1 MNAMPRSGTT
11 RPRPEL
17 LAPAGS
23 RESVRAAIENGADAV
38 YFGLDCGFNA
48 RVRAANFRPD
58 ELPGMM
64 AELHRRGVLGYVT
77 LNALAFSNELEE
89 VEQLIRLAAQAGVD
103 ALLVQDIGVARL
115 ARAIC
120 PDLPLHASTQM
131 TLTSAECIEVARELG
146 IERAVL
152 ARELSV
158 REIAEIR
165 QKTDLPLEAFVHGAL
180 CVAYSGQCLTSESL
194 GGRSANRGHCA
205 QACRLPYE
213 LVCDGEDVDL
223 GEMKYLLSP
232 QDLAAYELIPDLIDA
247 GICSLKIEGRLKQPE
262 YVANITKHY
271 RDAIDSAMNGGSVQ
285 LDATA
290 VQEMELS
297 FSRGFSPGWLGG
309 CDHKMLVP
317 GLSSAKRGILLGE
330 VTAVRGSRVEVSL
343 AAPVAAGDGVVF
355 EGDRVSNAEQ
365 GGRVFHVRQN
375 GTLVDSII
383 ASGRVELEFGNGVLD
398 FDSLWPGQQLWKT
411 DDPQLTKRLRQTF
424 VGDRVLRRVPLH
436 LKVTA
441 RVDHPLLIEGH
452 SDNGATCRV
461 ISESPLEAARR
472 HPLTQDVLREQLSR
486 LGQTIFELADL
497 GVSITGEPM
506 IPLSVLGS
514 LRREMVEQLEAT
526 SAQRSARELARHS
539 PLTEM
544 RAAIANRGTLNKGGT
559 SSVPGSA
566 LDEVRATAW
575 QAGSDAPSVAER
587 GPTLTVL
594 CRSLPQLE
602 AVLHTGVT
610 SVMADLADIRQYRE
624 AVATA
629 HDRGAGILI
638 ATPRIQKPDEAPLF
652 KALEKHG
659 ADGILVRNLAGL
671 RYYSSRGI
679 PIVAD
684 FSLNAANELTAE
696 WLIDQGASRVTASYD
711 LNRDQ
716 LLDLVAVTPSE
727 WLEVVIHQ
735 HMPMFHM
742 EHCVF
747 CAVLS
752 PGTNKTNCGRPC
764 DDHVVQLRDRVG
776 MEHPLTADVGCR
788 NTLFNATPQSAAE
801 VVPALLDAGIREFR
815 IELLVESPSDIAA
828 TIALYRRLLNGEVT
842 GQHVWK
848 TLNATNRVGVTRG
861 TLEAAGTFPV

>member
-1 MNAMPRSGTT
+1 MSAPHAT

-48 RVRAANFRPD
+48 RVRAANFHPD
-58 ELPGMM
+58 ELPDVMS
-64 AELHRRGVLGYVT
+64 ELHRRGVLGFVT
-77 LNALAFSNELEE
+77 LNTLAFSNELEE

-115 ARAIC
+115 AQALC
-120 PDLPLHASTQM
+120 PELPLHASTQM
-131 TLTSAECIEVARELG
+131 TLTSTECIEVARELG
-146 IERAVL
+146 LERVVL
-152 ARELSV
+152 ARELSI

-165 QKTDLPLEAFVHGAL
+165 KQTDIPLEAFVHGAL

-213 LVCDGEDVDL
+213 LVCDGEDVDF
-223 GEMKYLLSP
+223 GEVKYLLSP
-232 QDLAAYELIPDLIDA
+232 QDLAAYDLIPELIDA
-247 GICSLKIEGRLKQPE
+247 GISSLKIEGRLKQPE
-262 YVANITKHY
+262 YVANITRHY
-271 RDAIDSAMNGGSVQ
+271 RDAIESAVNGGLVQ

-317 GLSSAKRGILLGE
+317 GLSSAKRGILLGN
-330 VTAVRGSRVEVSL
+330 VRAVRGARVEVEL
-343 AAPVAAGDGVVF
+343 AAPISAGDGVVF
-355 EGDRVSNAEQ
+355 EGDRTSDSEQ

-375 GTLVDSII
+375 GQPAGSSVD
-383 ASGRVELEFGNGVLD
+383 AGAVELEFGNGVLD
-398 FDSLWPGQQLWKT
+398 FDALWPGQQLWKT

-424 VGDRVLRRVPLH
+424 AGDRMLRRVSLR
-436 LKVTA
+436 LNVTA
-441 RVDHPLLIEGH
+441 TVGQPLVIEGH
-452 SDNGATCRV
+452 ADNGATCRV
-461 ISESPLEAARR
+461 VSESPLEAARR
-472 HPLTQDVLREQLSR
+472 HPLTKAVLREQLSR
-486 LGQTIFELADL
+486 LGRTIFELTDL
-497 GVSITGEPM
+497 DTSITGEPM
-506 IPLSVLGS
+506 IPLSVLGG
-514 LRREMVEQLEAT
+514 LRREMIGQLDST
-526 SAQRSARELARHS
+526 PVQRTERKLAEHS

-544 RAAIANRGTLNKGGT
+544 RSVIHARQRRHEEQSEASSHPDSGIEATLQL
-559 SSVPGSA
+559 A
-566 LDEVRATAW
+566 
-575 QAGSDAPSVAER
+575 
-587 GPTLTVL
+587 VL
-594 CRSLPQLE
+594 CHSLSQLE
-602 AVLHTGVT
+602 AVLDTGIT
-610 SVMADLADIRQYRE
+610 AVMADFADIRQYRE
-624 AVATA
+624 AVAIA
-629 HDRGAGILI
+629 HGRRAEILI

-659 ADGILVRNLAGL
+659 ADGILVRNLSGL
-671 RYYSSRGI
+671 RYYSSRDI
-679 PIVAD
+679 PVVAD

-711 LNRDQ
+711 LNREQ
-716 LLDLVAVTPSE
+716 LLDLVAATPPR

-776 MEHPLTADVGCR
+776 MEHSLTADVGCR

-801 VVPALLDAGIREFR
+801 AVPALLRSGLRHFR
-815 IELLVESPSDIAA
+815 IELLDDSPNEVAA
-828 TIALYRRLLNGEVT
+828 TIDLYRHLLAGQVT

-848 TLNATNRVGVTRG
+848 ALNATNRVGVTRG
-861 TLEAAGTFPV
+861 TLEAAGSFPV